1 MQQRRR
7 HCLHGL
13 RLYTVDPHCAETFL
27 NPRTLRY
34 YGRFVLQSYG
44 DKRPATA
51 DERAAELSARRIVD
65 RVDCLNEITLRILF
79 ANELGGG
86 LGHAHRLAPWVHA
99 LGERGGCPVVAV
111 RDVAAPGPGLFRAG
125 TRLIPAPFLLR
136 APLGKGMQAGSY
148 AEILLSAA
156 GYGNPQV
163 LARLVRAWLDL
174 MALCETQ
181 LLVADFAP
189 TALLAARIRG
199 IACVHIGD
207 GYTIAPRGAA
217 FDPLAARDLR
227 RIQAADRQVVATVN
241 RVLAEYGCD
250 AIAQVDELQAAGI
263 TILATYPELDHHQG
277 AVRESAYA
285 GHFSMAD
292 GLGFAWHDVPGPRV
306 LAYLRPEVAN
316 FQAIVASLARLPGQV
331 QLYAGGMVR
340 DRGAVAGYGL
350 AWHATPLPVPA
361 ALTEC
366 DLVVCH
372 GGHGLVC
379 EALLAAKPVLIFPSN
394 HEQTLT
400 ALNVERLGAALWVHP
415 QDNERKIARALER
428 GWKDAGLRRQAAKF
442 ALTHSLAADTATAR
456 LADHADRIVGL
467 VKPQEWR

>member
-1 MQQRRR
+1 M
-7 HCLHGL
+7 
-13 RLYTVDPHCAETFL
+13 
-27 NPRTLRY
+27 
-34 YGRFVLQSYG
+34 
-44 DKRPATA
+44 
-51 DERAAELSARRIVD
+51 
-65 RVDCLNEITLRILF
+65 RILF

-99 LGERGGCPVVAV
+99 LGERGASPVVAL
-111 RDVAAPGPGLFRAG
+111 RDVAAAGCGLFRTG
-125 TRLIPAPFLLR
+125 SRLIPAPFLLR
-136 APLGKGMQAGSY
+136 APLGQRVEAGSY

-189 TALLAARIRG
+189 TAMLAARIRG

-207 GYTIAPRGAA
+207 GYTIAPEGAA

-227 RIQAADRQVVATVN
+227 RIQAADSQVVASVN
-241 RVLAEYGCD
+241 TVLAEHGRD
-250 AIAQVDELQAAGI
+250 AVAQVGELHAACI

-277 AVRESAYA
+277 AARASAYA
-285 GHFSMAD
+285 GHFSIDD

-306 LAYLRPEVAN
+306 VAYLKPEVAN
-316 FQAIVASLARLPGQV
+316 FQAIVAGLARVPGQV
-331 QLYAGGMVR
+331 HLYAGGMVR

-361 ALTEC
+361 ALTDG

-379 EALLAAKPVLIFPSN
+379 EALLAAKPVLIFPAN

-400 ALNVERLGAALWVHP
+400 ALNVERLGAGLWVHA
-415 QDNERKIARALER
+415 QGNERKIARALER
-428 GWKDAGLRRQAAKF
+428 GWKDAGLRRQAATF
-442 ALTHSLAADTATAR
+442 AVTHGPTRDTATAR

-467 VKPQEWR
+467 VKPREWR